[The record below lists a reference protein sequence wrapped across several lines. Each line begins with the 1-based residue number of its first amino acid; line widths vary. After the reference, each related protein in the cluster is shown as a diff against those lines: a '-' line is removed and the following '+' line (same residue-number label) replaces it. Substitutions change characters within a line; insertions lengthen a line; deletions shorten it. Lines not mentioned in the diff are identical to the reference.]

1 MSKARPNRA
10 DRRHP
15 EQARRRQLITILEA
29 AGYLG
34 VTERT
39 VRQMIF
45 DGRLRAYRLNP
56 KFIRLDLNEINDAL
70 KPVGGAADAT

>member
-1 MSKARPNRA
+1 MSGPKANRA
-10 DRRHP
+10 DRRQP
-15 EQARRRQLITILEA
+15 EQARRRHLITIVEA
-29 AGYLG
+29 AEYLG

-56 KFIRLDLNEINDAL
+56 KFIRLDLNEIEDAL
-70 KPVGGAADAT
+70 KPVGGAADA